1 MRSKSCF
8 RNISHTGGSWRKRNS
23 EELYDVKL
31 EKDCVKIMIDCFG
44 IFCVIAYNKKIRA
57 EDMGKGEAEDA
68 GELGA
73 SEENKDEEE
82 SFSMYDTVT
91 NAFRKVCYVL
101 HS

>member
-1 MRSKSCF
+1 
-8 RNISHTGGSWRKRNS
+8 
-23 EELYDVKL
+23 
-31 EKDCVKIMIDCFG
+31 
-44 IFCVIAYNKKIRA
+44 
-57 EDMGKGEAEDA
+57 MGKGEAEDA